1 MKSWQNI
8 KNWYWHYERPISSI
22 SLLAG
27 FVFDSIFLKRVDLFI
42 ENFWIVVH
50 LLIAA
55 IGIILLNLY
64 EDRKIAE
71 REKVPGRIHFWLII
85 LMQFAFGGLYSTFLV
100 FYFRSA
106 TLATS
111 WPFLLL
117 LAANLIAN
125 EALKHHYSRLS
136 FQISVLYIS
145 VFSFTIFF
153 VPVVLHRIGPEIFIL
168 SGLISL
174 LLLGGFIHLLRLFTR
189 ERFHHSRR
197 ILRWSIASIFIG
209 INLLYFANLIPPI
222 PLALKD
228 AGIYHAI
235 TRDANGDYQALA
247 EPGDWR
253 DFFRLYQP
261 VQLVPGESVYAF
273 SAIFSPAKLDPD
285 IIHEWQNYDE
295 RAGKWLTNSRVE
307 LPIIGGRDG
316 GYRTYSIRNNL
327 ADGKWRVNVETKSGQ
342 LIGRINFVVKT
353 VAAEP
358 TLITTTR

>member
-1 MKSWQNI
+1 MKTIERI
-8 KNWYWHYERPISSI
+8 KNWYWQNETKLGSI
-22 SLLAG
+22 ALLVG
-27 FVFDSIFLKRVDLFI
+27 FVFDNLTLRRVDLLA
-42 ENFWIVVH
+42 ENIYIIT
-50 LLIAA
+50 LLVIAGL
-55 IGIILLNLY
+55 GIILLNLD
-64 EDRKIAE
+64 EINKIKE
-71 REKVPGRIHFWLII
+71 RVPGRIHFWLII
-85 LMQFAFGGLYSTFLV
+85 LVQFALGSLYSTFLI

-117 LAANLIAN
+117 LVANLIAN

-145 VFSFTIFF
+145 VFSFAIFF

-285 IIHEWQNYDE
+285 IIH
-295 RAGKWLTNSRVE
+295 
-307 LPIIGGRDG
+307 
-316 GYRTYSIRNNL
+316 
-327 ADGKWRVNVETKSGQ
+327 
-342 LIGRINFVVKT
+342 
-353 VAAEP
+353 
-358 TLITTTR
+358 